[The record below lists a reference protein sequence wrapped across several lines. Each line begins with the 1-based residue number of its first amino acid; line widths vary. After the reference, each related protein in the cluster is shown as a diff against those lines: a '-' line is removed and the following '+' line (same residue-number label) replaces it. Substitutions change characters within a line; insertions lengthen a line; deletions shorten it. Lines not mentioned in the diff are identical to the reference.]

1 MYKKQSHLE
10 NVNRENFRDTHE
22 FVISIDSY
30 SSMIDFVKRNELVV
44 VDVFAD
50 WCGPCRSLAP
60 RYEALAGKYINQAIF
75 LKINLDDI
83 DDADMKAEITAL
95 PTFFIFRNDGQRIT
109 KQKESGISVAQLE
122 SFIN

>member
-1 MYKKQSHLE
+1 
-10 NVNRENFRDTHE
+10 
-22 FVISIDSY
+22 
-30 SSMIDFVKRNELVV
+30 MIDFVKRNELVV